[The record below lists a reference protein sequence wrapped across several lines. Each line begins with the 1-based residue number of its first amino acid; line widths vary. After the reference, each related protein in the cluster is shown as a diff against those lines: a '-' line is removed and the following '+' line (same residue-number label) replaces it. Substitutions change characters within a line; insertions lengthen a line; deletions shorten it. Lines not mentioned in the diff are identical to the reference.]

1 MPSVAGP
8 SVTDA
13 VLDRSRIR
21 SLFDLRSDVYASRGG
36 TFALDPYPRFHE
48 LRATGPVHR
57 GAPHEALGW
66 TGDVFFQGLPY
77 PNRPHFS
84 AYDFETCSTVLKD
97 DEHFVTR
104 PEPRSGEPPLPDVAI
119 LFMDGARHRRCR
131 TLVQPSFVPARAVWW
146 LDHWI
151 RDVVAGLIDGFLDD
165 DRVDLNVELC
175 GPIPLLT
182 ITRSFGIT
190 IDEALR
196 VRAAVT
202 SDGQDVA
209 TLAALL
215 MPIIEARRAE
225 PRDDLITV
233 LVESELRD
241 GGEVHRLSDVDVLA
255 FAFLLLAA
263 GSGTTWK
270 QMGITLSAL
279 LQHRDALRAVLAD
292 RTFLRQVVEESVR
305 WTPTDPVFARFV
317 ARDCTLGGVEIPAG
331 AVVHTC
337 LAAANRDPSRWD
349 RPDEFD
355 PFRAAK
361 PHLGFGH
368 GPHTCLGMHVAR
380 AEMTHGITA
389 LLERFPGLHLDP
401 DAPPPRI
408 VGLYERGPYAVHV
421 RLGAD
426 GSRAR

>member
-1 MPSVAGP
+1 VLVTGVA
-8 SVTDA
+8 
-13 VLDRSRIR
+13 LDRSRIR

-36 TFALDPYPRFHE
+36 TFAKDPYPVFHE
-48 LRATGPVHR
+48 LRRTGPVHA

-66 TGDVFFQGLPY
+66 TGEVFFQGLPY
-77 PNRPHFS
+77 PDRPHFS
-84 AYDFETCSTVLKD
+84 AYDFETCSRVLKD

-104 PEPRSGEPPLPDVAI
+104 CEPRAGEPALPEVAI
-119 LFMDGARHRRCR
+119 LFMDGARHRRYR
-131 TLVQPSFVPARAVWW
+131 TLVQPSFVPARAAWW

-151 RDVVAGLIDGFLDD
+151 RDLVAGLIDGFQDD
-165 DRVDLNVELC
+165 DRVDLNMELC

-190 IDEALR
+190 IDEALT

-202 SDGQDVA
+202 SDGQDVG
-209 TLAALL
+209 TLAAML
-215 MPIIEARRAE
+215 MPIIEARRTE

-241 GGEVHRLSDVDVLA
+241 DDGTVHRLSDVDVLA

-270 QMGITLSAL
+270 QMGITLIAL
-279 LQHRDALRAVLAD
+279 LQHPGALAAVRDD
-292 RTFLRQVVEESVR
+292 HTFLRQVVEESVR

-331 AVVHTC
+331 AVVHAC
-337 LAAANRDPSRWD
+337 LAAANRDPARWD

-355 PFRAAK
+355 PFRDPK

-380 AEMTHGITA
+380 TEMNHGIA
-389 LLERFPGLHLDP
+389 SLLDRFPGLRLDA
-401 DAPPPRI
+401 DAPLPRI
-408 VGLYERGPYAVHV
+408 VGLYERGPEAVSV
-421 RLGAD
+421 RLGAG
-426 GSRAR
+426 GSLAR